1 MMTGLLSWLA
11 SGLFAAVIAGRI
23 RRRSRDWRME
33 GVVAVMAALV
43 AGLAATA
50 MDFGGLEVLDFR
62 AVLFSFLVAAVAIAA
77 VRLGLPR
84 RPVQDSSR

>member
-1 MMTGLLSWLA
+1 MTGLLSWLV
-11 SGLFAAVIAGRI
+11 SGLLAAVVASRI
-23 RRRSRDWRME
+23 RRRSKDWRIE

-62 AVLFSFLVAAVAIAA
+62 AVMFSFLVAAAAIAG

-84 RPVQDSSR
+84 RPMRDSTR